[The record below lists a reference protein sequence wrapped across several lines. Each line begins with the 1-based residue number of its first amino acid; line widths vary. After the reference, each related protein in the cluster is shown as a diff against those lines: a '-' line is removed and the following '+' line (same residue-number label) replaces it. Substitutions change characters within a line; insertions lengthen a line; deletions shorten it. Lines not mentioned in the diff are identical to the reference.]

1 VAIGWLLLVHA
12 DTDDRE
18 MYADYLQHEG
28 YAVLQAASTDC
39 ALTMLAGIDAV
50 ITGLMV
56 PGRVDAVEFIRR
68 TRAEHATT
76 PIVVVTACV
85 FTDRMRDALLAGADV
100 VLIKPCL
107 PDTLLHQVQQAIADR
122 KIRLTP
128 PSARR
133 SVTDR
138 RLESRGGRRDSDG
151 HVQDRND
158 ADPVER
164 RPA

>member
-1 VAIGWLLLVHA
+1 
-12 DTDDRE
+12 

-39 ALTMLAGIDAV
+39 ALAMVAGVDAV

-56 PGRVDAVEFIRR
+56 TGNLDAVEFIRR
-68 TRAEHATT
+68 TRAEHTATA
-76 PIVVVTACV
+76 IVVVTACV
-85 FTDRMRDALLAGADV
+85 FTDHMKTALLAGADA

-107 PDTLLHQVQQAIADR
+107 PDTLLHQVRQAITDM
-122 KIRLTP
+122 KVRLMP

-133 SVTDR
+133 RVPDR

-151 HVQDRND
+151 QVQDHNH
-158 ADPVER
+158 ADPSSGRTAMKELR
-164 RPA
+164 